1 MRWWMGL
8 ANPANFAD
16 IVFCPACSLGFFVRS
31 RKAGQMLAEM
41 QKAKGGRPELTGDTA
56 LPVKSQPFTLAEPAS
71 QPPLP
76 AGFFLPGRAERKC
89 GELLRDMEKNKGA
102 KGIGKSAVT
111 SSHHTGDAPLPV
123 PTLAELGIEKHQSSR
138 WQNMRAVPPLVL
150 TRLCD

>member
-1 MRWWMGL
+1 MGL

-76 AGFFLPGRAERKC
+76 AGFFLPAGFTCWRCIRKIV
-89 GELLRDMEKNKGA
+89 L
-102 KGIGKSAVT
+102 
-111 SSHHTGDAPLPV
+111 H
-123 PTLAELGIEKHQSSR
+123 
-138 WQNMRAVPPLVL
+138 PPLHRKKA
-150 TRLCD
+150 TPSKKPRATD